1 MEWPHLAETAPN
13 MPMWKYGLPLTKRGD
28 MQAPPVISVLLSVY
42 NAAQHVSLAIESI
55 LNQSVTD
62 FELIIVDDCSSDAS
76 WGICKKYAQRD
87 NRIVVVR
94 NKLNLGGCKTL
105 NVGLRLARGRYIA
118 RQDNDD
124 WSYPDRLEKQL
135 EFMEAHPDVGIVG
148 GSMEIMNEDGK
159 VIGKR
164 TYNLT
169 DSEIRNKI
177 FRYSPFCHPLV
188 MFRKS
193 ILDAVGEYNSAYA
206 PADDYDLYFRIGK
219 LSKFAN
225 LNEVLLKYRVVSTS
239 LTNSRTKKMEL
250 ATVKVR
256 SLYQSDNGYS
266 ACLLDRIYNYL
277 HFVSIFAV
285 PSKLKIY
292 LFNLV
297 RND

>member
-1 MEWPHLAETAPN
+1 MSHTSLKQT
-13 MPMWKYGLPLTKRGD
+13 
-28 MQAPPVISVLLSVY
+28 PPAISVLLSVY
-42 NAAQHVSLAIESI
+42 NADKYVSIAIESI
-55 LNQSVTD
+55 LNQSFRD

-76 WGICKKYAQRD
+76 WDICQKYAQQD
-87 NRIVVVR
+87 KRIVAVR
-94 NKLNLGGCKTL
+94 NKLNLGGCETL

-148 GSMEIMNEDGK
+148 GSMEIMNENEK

-188 MFRKS
+188 MIRKS
-193 ILDAVGEYNSAYA
+193 ILDIAGEYNSQYA

-219 LSKFAN
+219 LSRFAN
-225 LNEVLLKYRVVSTS
+225 LNDVLLKYRVVSTS

-250 ATVKVR
+250 ATIKVR
-256 SLYQSDNGYS
+256 NLYQRDDCYS
-266 ACLLDRIYNYL
+266 ASLMDRIYNYL

-292 LFNLV
+292 LFNIF
-297 RND
+297 RNA